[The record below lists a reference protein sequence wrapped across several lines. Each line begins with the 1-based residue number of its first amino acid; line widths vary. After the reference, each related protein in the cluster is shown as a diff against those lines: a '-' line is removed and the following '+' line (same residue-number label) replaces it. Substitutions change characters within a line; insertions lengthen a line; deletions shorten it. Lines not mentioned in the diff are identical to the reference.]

1 MTCRRLPPA
10 GLCWFA
16 LAPGQPASSGGV
28 RLPTARRQA
37 AGVPELPRRP
47 PAATY
52 RHGHGD
58 TPTSHPVRQ
67 QGGSFG
73 AAVGSTHP
81 ADASANLSLRCHHGR
96 PRGCHRF
103 RRRRAVHLRRFRHPR
118 RCEPA
123 YFSCGLNEEAP
134 GQQAF
139 RWGQGLAVKIV
150 GSTLLSRWSG
160 GPTKP
165 FQGGCLRLVRPAQ
178 PRRACR
184 LLLTDGPTAAPGRC
198 HFLTGPL
205 AATVCPA
212 STTSWW

>member
-1 MTCRRLPPA
+1 MTCRLLPPA

-28 RLPTARRQA
+28 RLLTAGRQA

-47 PAATY
+47 PAARPAATY

-58 TPTSHPVRQ
+58 TSSSHPVWQRH
-67 QGGSFG
+67 GSFG
-73 AAVGSTHP
+73 VAVGSKPP

-96 PRGCHRF
+96 CRGCHRF
-103 RRRRAVHLRRFRHPR
+103 RRRRAVRLRRFRHPR

-139 RWGQGLAVKIV
+139 RWGQGLAVKTV
-150 GSTLLSRWSG
+150 GSTLLNRWSA

-165 FQGGCLRLVRPAQ
+165 FQGGCLRLVRRGQALGGD
-178 PRRACR
+178 CR
-184 LLLTDGPTAAPGRC
+184 
-198 HFLTGPL
+198 
-205 AATVCPA
+205 CPP
-212 STTSWW
+212 